1 MSEQTNP
8 VYVVDAEHPDVPT
21 DTEHKDH
28 PPYLLVFASLA
39 VLTAMEVAVAMIPRL
54 PHAPFLLALMTV
66 KVALVLLY
74 FMHLKYDS
82 KWFSFIFLIPFVLI
96 IPLMIV
102 TLIS

>member
-1 MSEQTNP
+1 MSEHPTP
-8 VYVVDAEHPDVPT
+8 AFVVDAEDPNIPT
-21 DTEHKDH
+21 DIEHKDH

-39 VLTAMEVAVAMIPRL
+39 VLTAMEVGVALIPTL
-54 PHAPFLLALMTV
+54 PHAPLLLAMMVV

-96 IPLMIV
+96 IPFVIV
-102 TLIS
+102 TLIG